1 MSVTSVSTPEAPSTG
16 PGDRRAGALQAL
28 LRGISKYGTL
38 AAMVILVIYFSL
50 AAPNFAFLDGHNL
63 VQILNQSAL
72 TAIIASG
79 LTLVLVV
86 GEFDL
91 SSGYVASFTGILATG
106 LIANHGVPLV
116 VAIGLTLLAGAVV
129 GLVNG
134 LLVTK
139 AGVNAVVATLGVG
152 TVVVGIEFGYNAGMP
167 VVQLPKAF
175 SNLTLGKFIG
185 VPNSI
190 CFMVVILIVLWVMLN
205 RTPLGQR
212 MQAVGANV
220 TAARLA
226 GVRSD
231 RVKIVAF
238 AVAGLC
244 AAVTG
249 VLLASTLGSG
259 TISAGDSYL
268 LNAFAAVFLGAA
280 TLRDGEFHI
289 VGTLVGVLLVNIG
302 FNGLALLG
310 TPTYFQ
316 YVFQGGILVLAVAL
330 STVARRFARS

>member
-1 MSVTSVSTPEAPSTG
+1 MSAPTVTSAPSGTDA
-16 PGDRRAGALQAL
+16 PESKTAPLQAAL
-28 LRGISKYGTL
+28 HWVAKYGTL
-38 AAMVILVIYFSL
+38 TAMVLLIVIFSL
-50 AAPNFAFLDGHNL
+50 AAPDMAFLRASNL
-63 VQILNQSAL
+63 VQILNQSSL

-86 GEFDL
+86 GQFDL
-91 SSGYVASFTGILATG
+91 SSGYLASFTGILATG
-106 LIANHGVPLV
+106 LIANQGMPMSI
-116 VAIGLTLLAGAVV
+116 AILLTLAAGVTV

-152 TVVVGIEFGYNAGMP
+152 TIVVGIEFGYNAGMP
-167 VVQLPKAF
+167 VVLLPQAF
-175 SNLTLGKFIG
+175 TNLTLGSVFGI
-185 VPNSI
+185 PNPI
-190 CFMVVILIVLWVMLN
+190 WFMVIILAVLWVLLN

-212 MQAVGANV
+212 MQAVGSNV

-226 GVRSD
+226 GVRVDS
-231 RVKIVAF
+231 VVIVAF
-238 AVAGLC
+238 AVAGAC

-268 LNAFAAVFLGAA
+268 LNAFAAAFLGAA

-289 VGTLVGVLLVNIG
+289 VGTLVGVLLVNVG
-302 FNGLALLG
+302 FNGLSLLG

-316 YVFQGGILVLAVAL
+316 YIFQGGILVFAVAL
-330 STVARRFARS
+330 STIARRLARG